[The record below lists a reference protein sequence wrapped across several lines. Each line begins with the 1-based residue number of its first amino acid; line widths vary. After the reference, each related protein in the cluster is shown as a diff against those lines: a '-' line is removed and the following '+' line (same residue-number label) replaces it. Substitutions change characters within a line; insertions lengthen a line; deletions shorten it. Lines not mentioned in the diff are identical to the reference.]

1 MYTYIGPIKELITL
15 AELPVRGALSD
26 DQLHPLKNYGILI
39 KDGTI
44 EQIDVHKKLYEKAQN
59 LNAHLEIL
67 EEDFC
72 ALPGFIDSHTHICF
86 GGSRARDYAMRNA
99 GKTYL
104 EIAEAG
110 GGIWDTVTETR
121 KATQEQL
128 VEDIVKRANLLLQKG
143 ITTIEVKSGYGLSID
158 EELKMLHAIKTA
170 NTKTE
175 ATLIA
180 TCLAAHTIPRE
191 YKGNPEGYIQLI
203 TEELLPV
210 VKEEKLANR
219 VDAFIE
225 KGSFTA
231 KTIKPYFDK
240 AQELGFDITVHADQF
255 TTGGSAVALEYQA
268 VSADHLEAS
277 TAAEIQILAKSNT
290 VATALPGASIGLGC
304 AFTPARELLDH
315 NGTLAIASDWNPGSA
330 PMGDLL
336 TQAAILG
343 TFQKLSNA
351 EVLAGITVR
360 AAKAL
365 NLEQDAS
372 IKAGNAADLILFKT
386 ASYQDVLY
394 HQGQLQPARVFKN
407 GKLVFKASYYD
418 I

>member
-1 MYTYIGPIKELITL
+1 MFDPQEVQIDEL
-15 AELPVRGALSD
+15 AEKVYS
-26 DQLHPLKNYGILI
+26 
-39 KDGTI
+39 KDP
-44 EQIDVHKKLYEKAQN
+44 QSPH
-59 LNAHLEIL
+59 
-67 EEDFC
+67 
-72 ALPGFIDSHTHICF
+72 S
-86 GGSRARDYAMRNA
+86 
-99 GKTYL
+99 
-104 EIAEAG
+104 
-110 GGIWDTVTETR
+110 
-121 KATQEQL
+121 
-128 VEDIVKRANLLLQKG
+128 
-143 ITTIEVKSGYGLSID
+143 
-158 EELKMLHAIKTA
+158 
-170 NTKTE
+170 
-175 ATLIA
+175 
-180 TCLAAHTIPRE
+180 
-191 YKGNPEGYIQLI
+191 IQLI
-203 TEELLPV
+203 TDELLPV

-277 TAAEIQILAKSNT
+277 TTAEIQMLAKSNT

-365 NLEQDAS
+365 NLDHDTS
-372 IKAGNAADLILFKT
+372 IKARNAADLILFKT

-407 GKLVFKASYYD
+407 GKLVFKAS
-418 I
+418 